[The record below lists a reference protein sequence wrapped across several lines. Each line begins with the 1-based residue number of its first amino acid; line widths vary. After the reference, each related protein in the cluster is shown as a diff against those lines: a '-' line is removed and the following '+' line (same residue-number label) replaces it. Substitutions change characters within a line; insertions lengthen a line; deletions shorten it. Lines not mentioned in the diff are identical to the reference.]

1 MTNHH
6 KRRDLEQHKLIIS
19 RFWKSEVGNACHWA
33 KIKCWQAALLIRGLE
48 KNLFSG
54 LLQLLEGTLIP
65 WHMILLHLQ
74 SQQLQPYNHFHHHIF
89 SNSPAPSSQGRG
101 HEYLWWEPLFCLSHH
116 PTRHFCRKLPITMKK
131 KQLKC

>member
-1 MTNHH
+1 MTDHH
-6 KRRDLEQHKLIIS
+6 KHSDLEQHKLIIS

-65 WHMILLHLQ
+65 WLMALLHLQ

-89 SNSPAPSSQGRG
+89 LEEDMNIFGGSHCSAYHITPHDNSVESC
-101 HEYLWWEPLFCLSHH
+101 PLH
-116 PTRHFCRKLPITMKK
+116 
-131 KQLKC
+131 